1 LTEVVT
7 GREEVASTVGRP
19 YRPTVQRSALL
30 LSRCPALLLSLIS
43 HSTFIPLSLR
53 SDSFTPL
60 VLFAKHPFTPS
71 TGQPVTFH
79 AFIPLRFASSHPD
92 LLTETF
98 HRPAVFQ
105 DVMPFFRLV
114 VHAGVHP
121 GSQKHSSCKWSHALD
136 DIVCFVSGCPVQSST
151 STVPSSPKF
160 QCWKMAPRGTR
171 PRHLK
176 NTHSRQRVGRTI
188 RVNIEIW
195 GEGCV
200 PLA

>member
-1 LTEVVT
+1 LGYIWDIYGIYKGGMLTEVVT

-114 VHAGVHP
+114 VHAGVR
-121 GSQKHSSCKWSHALD
+121 SHNFDCYGMFCLLTPAAGDSDTIAKALD
-136 DIVCFVSGCPVQSST
+136 
-151 STVPSSPKF
+151 
-160 QCWKMAPRGTR
+160 
-171 PRHLK
+171 
-176 NTHSRQRVGRTI
+176 
-188 RVNIEIW
+188 
-195 GEGCV
+195 
-200 PLA
+200 